1 MRRVR
6 KLVAL
11 LLSLAMV
18 LAMSGIAMAAAPV
31 VLTDGEAGGS
41 NTFAKDNPTSQGKQ
55 INLKKELTVYNFN
68 ETTIYAPT
76 ISYNYAIS
84 AGSADKDITDAT
96 TDHASGVAVN
106 AKTKAGVTPENV
118 VLTGQDQTAGTPTIA
133 WTCAE
138 TVTAADGG
146 EANYKTLTID
156 FSAIVFNAAG
166 VYRYVITETPN
177 SYATSGVT
185 ETKAGTVAGSHVR
198 YLDVYVRPVQTG
210 FTDGSL
216 ATDWDIY
223 GYVCFYEEQEITDA
237 GDTATTGAMKTNG
250 FVAGTKDGTAIK
262 ADSYYTYNVTV
273 SKTVTNDAYA
283 KATHSFPF
291 TVIFTN
297 ANISDNVDIKSTTTG
312 TVGGFTDPGAG
323 NLSTGI
329 SGILT
334 IKDSSSVKYIGI
346 PNGTTVEVY
355 ETNDVSGVTY
365 LVTTTTDGT
374 AATDN
379 AVISGTAPT
388 SAVSQTTKEA
398 YQSTKTTI
406 TPTADADDD
415 TAHTIAI
422 DNNLQNISP
431 TGLMFRYGPYVLILL
446 CGALLLFL
454 GVKFMRRNKEED

>member
-18 LAMSGIAMAAAPV
+18 LAMSGMAMAATPV
-31 VLTDGEAGGS
+31 DLSDGEAGGS
-41 NTFAKDNPTSQGKQ
+41 ATFAKDNPTSQGKQ
-55 INLKKELTVYNFN
+55 INLKKELTVYNFD
-68 ETTIYAPT
+68 ETSIYAPT
-76 ISYNYAIS
+76 ISYSYAIS
-84 AGSADKDITDAT
+84 AGNADQDITDAQ
-96 TDHASGVAVN
+96 TDHASNVAVS
-106 AKTKAGVTPENV
+106 AKTKAGITPNLVT
-118 VLTGQDQTAGTPTIA
+118 LTGEGQTTGTSTIA
-133 WTCAE
+133 WACTE
-138 TVTAADGG
+138 TVTAADNGA
-146 EANYKTLTID
+146 ANYKSLTVD
-156 FSAIVFNAAG
+156 FTNVVFGAAG
-166 VYRYVITETPN
+166 VYRYVINETVT
-177 SYATSGVT
+177 SYSTSGVT
-185 ETKAGTVAGSHVR
+185 ETKAGTAAGSHVR

-216 ATDWDIY
+216 AADWDIY
-223 GYVCFYEEQEITDA
+223 GYVCFYDEQEITDD
-237 GDTATTGAMKTNG
+237 GDTTTTGAMKTNG
-250 FVAGTKDGTAIK
+250 FVAGTKDGTVIK

-283 KATHSFPF
+283 KATHAFPF
-291 TVIFTN
+291 TVIFSN
-297 ANISDNVDIKSTTTG
+297 ANVSDNVDIKTTTTG
-312 TVGGFTDPGAG
+312 TVSGFTDPGAG
-323 NLSTGI
+323 DLSAGI
-329 SGILT
+329 KGILM

-374 AATDN
+374 NNVDN

-388 SAVSQTTKEA
+388 SAVTQSTKA
-398 YQSTKTTI
+398 DYQSTKTTI

-454 GVKFMRRNKEED
+454 GVKFMRRNKEEN